1 LPRAVRSGG
10 DIAYLRAQM
19 LLGDLG
25 QLPLTPAL
33 LDEAGRLPGSL
44 RGLDAVHLASAL
56 RIQADLQVLVAY
68 DKRLLSAAEEVGLP
82 TAAPGTS

>member
-1 LPRAVRSGG
+1 
-10 DIAYLRAQM
+10 M
-19 LLGDLG
+19 WLGDLG

-33 LDEAGRLPGSL
+33 LDEAGRLPSSL
-44 RGLDAVHLASAL
+44 RSLNATHLASAM

-82 TAAPGTS
+82 TASPGTS